1 MKYLNQIKLQTFGL
15 VLLVPVVI
23 GFNACL
29 EEDVDTQGFSVP
41 SFITFDGGIIDSDYN
56 PNEITRNRLK
66 FSSLDD
72 ITVEVGADVINTLR
86 VNSVNGNG
94 IRTLLGDLSIQS
106 GTGTLNTTW
115 NEVGTDLERFDFT
128 GDPDGEQPFT
138 KRLFIHRVSPVEEA
152 SIPMEAKND
161 STFALT
167 YDLRT
172 AQTNMT
178 GVEFFQSLDNENFT
192 SLGTENISATIG
204 SGNFDFTMPNEA
216 TISLL
221 DTLFVRM
228 IVSAENGLQLTQN
241 FEIINVPVPLSIEA
255 AFTLDTEANTTFA
268 FGTEED
274 LQLQVNGD
282 QFGLAAISPGTALV
296 VTPAL
301 TFEEADFQSLRDEF
315 AAKAP
320 VTLVPDL
327 ANLPDETL
335 IIVQLGGF
343 EGASEFAVLALSEF
357 TRQAADSG
365 SVTFD
370 YKSRTE

>member
-1 MKYLNQIKLQTFGL
+1 
-15 VLLVPVVI
+15 
-23 GFNACL
+23 
-29 EEDVDTQGFSVP
+29 
-41 SFITFDGGIIDSDYN
+41 
-56 PNEITRNRLK
+56 
-66 FSSLDD
+66 
-72 ITVEVGADVINTLR
+72 
-86 VNSVNGNG
+86 
-94 IRTLLGDLSIQS
+94 
-106 GTGTLNTTW
+106 
-115 NEVGTDLERFDFT
+115 
-128 GDPDGEQPFT
+128 
-138 KRLFIHRVSPVEEA
+138 
-152 SIPMEAKND
+152 
-161 STFALT
+161 
-167 YDLRT
+167 
-172 AQTNMT
+172 
-178 GVEFFQSLDNENFT
+178 
-192 SLGTENISATIG
+192 
-204 SGNFDFTMPNEA
+204 MPNEA

-228 IVSAENGLQLTQN
+228 IVSAENGLQLIQN